1 MGGRIVAEGL
11 ATEILEL
18 WLTTP
23 FDGGRHERRV
33 AQIADIEAEE
43 ARHDHLAQQP

>member
-1 MGGRIVAEGL
+1 MRTCSRWEAASSPFGL

-33 AQIADIEAEE
+33 ALIADIETEE
-43 ARHDHLAQQP
+43 SAS